1 MTMAT
6 PDMVAA
12 QRSVPDD
19 VLRSFVEMAITGS
32 RVSVTFAAVPQDNPG
47 ETTSSGIR
55 WLSPT
60 TAAMARLPWF
70 ETNLPDGRT
79 PPQPEAAANLLWL
92 MAMALENNTIPPTGI
107 IPTWRGGVTA
117 EWHVNGFD
125 LEIECDP
132 SGTIEYNFAGPGV
145 EEYEGPVDET
155 LSQLKWHVGMLPL
168 ERE

>member
-1 MTMAT
+1 MTTAT
-6 PDMVAA
+6 PDMTAP

-19 VLRSFVEMAITGS
+19 VLRSFAEKAIIGS
-32 RVSVTFAAVPQDNPG
+32 RVSLTFSAVPRDNPG
-47 ETTSSGIR
+47 EPGRPGIR
-55 WLSPT
+55 WLGPT

-79 PPQPEAAANLLWL
+79 PPQPEAAAALLWL
-92 MAMALENNTIPPTGI
+92 LTMALDDNTIPPTGI

-132 SGTIEYNFAGPGV
+132 SGTIEYNFAGPGI

-155 LSQLKWHVGMLPL
+155 LSQLKRHVRMLPPD
-168 ERE
+168 RK